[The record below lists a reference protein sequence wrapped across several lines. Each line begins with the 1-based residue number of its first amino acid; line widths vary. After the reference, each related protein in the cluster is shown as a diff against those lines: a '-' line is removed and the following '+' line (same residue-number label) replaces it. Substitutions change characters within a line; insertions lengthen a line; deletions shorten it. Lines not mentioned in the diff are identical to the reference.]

1 MPPVWKGAERMSN
14 DDVVLEIRGMHC
26 AACVSR
32 VEAALRSAPGVSD
45 ATVNLATGEARVR
58 GSLGNAAE
66 LTEAVVRAGYQASV
80 CAASGLADRS
90 KELQDRQVEEERGWR
105 ARLVVALPLTAGVI
119 VSGLLPHGVGPW
131 IALALA
137 SVVQFYVGLPYY
149 RGALER
155 VRRLSADMDTLVA
168 LGTSTAYGFSLATT
182 ALRLG
187 HHSYLHDSAVLLTFV
202 TLGKW
207 LETRARGRAG
217 KAIRALLDRAPPTA
231 VRVAGERLEEIPLEQ
246 VAVGDVLLV
255 RPGQAIP
262 TDGEVVEGASAID
275 ESMATGESLPVEKGP
290 GDRVFG
296 GTINSHGLL
305 RMRATRVGSET
316 LLAQIIRLVDEAQ
329 SSKSDIGRLADRV
342 AGVFV
347 PIVLLIA
354 VVAMLGH
361 LVTGGWSAGWPIAVT
376 SAVSVLVVACPC
388 AMGLATPTA
397 VMVATGRGAEMGI
410 LIRHAQALEE
420 GGRVRAV
427 VLDKTGTV
435 TEGKPAVAAIEPV
448 DSLGARELLEWL
460 ASAESASTHPLA
472 KAVCERARRDGLQL
486 RTPSDSTVVAGG
498 GLVATVDGRRVH
510 AGNQDY
516 LRSQGIA
523 LPVAPDAGA
532 GTRIW
537 TAVDG
542 SLAGSVLLA
551 DAVKESSRG
560 AVDALR
566 SLGLEVYLVTG
577 DSQGAALHV
586 AAAVGIPAENVR
598 AAVRPADKER
608 IVRELQ
614 SRGVKVAMVGDGVND
629 APALA
634 AADLGLA
641 VGDATDVAKEAGD
654 VVLTSAD
661 LQAAVRAL
669 RLCRATLRKI
679 RQNLVWAFG
688 YNAALLPLAAAGV
701 LPPIFSAA
709 AMAASSVSVVG
720 NSLLLR
726 RVRL

>member
-1 MPPVWKGAERMSN
+1 
-14 DDVVLEIRGMHC
+14 
-26 AACVSR
+26 
-32 VEAALRSAPGVSD
+32 
-45 ATVNLATGEARVR
+45 
-58 GSLGNAAE
+58 
-66 LTEAVVRAGYQASV
+66 LTEAVARAGYEASV
-80 CAASGLADRS
+80 RAAFHLSDRS
-90 KELQDRQVEEERGWR
+90 KNLQERQREEERGWR
-105 ARLVVALPLTAGVI
+105 IRLIVALPLTAGVMI
-119 VSGLLPHGVGPW
+119 SGQLPHRVGPW
-131 IALALA
+131 FALALA

-155 VRRLSADMDTLVA
+155 LRRFSADMDTLVA

-182 ALRLG
+182 ALHLG

-217 KAIRALLDRAPPTA
+217 RAIRALLDRAPPTA
-231 VRVAGERLEEIPLEQ
+231 VRIVGERLEEVPLEQ
-246 VAVGDVLLV
+246 IAVGDALLV

-262 TDGEVVEGASAID
+262 TDGEIVEGASAID

-290 GDRVFG
+290 GDRVYG

-305 RMRATRVGSET
+305 RVRATRVGGET

-329 SSKSDIGRLADRV
+329 SSKSDVGRLADRV
-342 AGVFV
+342 AAGFT
-347 PIVLLIA
+347 PIVLVIA
-354 VVAMLGH
+354 LASAVGH
-361 LVTGGWSAGWPIAVT
+361 LAASGWSAGWPIALT

-397 VMVATGRGAEMGI
+397 IMVATGRGAEMGV
-410 LIRHAQALEE
+410 LIRRAQAFEE

-435 TEGKPAVAAIEPV
+435 TEGKPAVAAIEPANR
-448 DSLGARELLEWL
+448 LTPRELLEWL

-472 KAVCERARRDGLQL
+472 KAICERARRDGLRL

-510 AGNQDY
+510 AGNLEY

-523 LPVAPDAGA
+523 APDAAGAGA

-537 TAVDG
+537 AAIDG

-560 AVDALR
+560 AVEALR

-577 DSQGAALHV
+577 DALEEAMHV

-598 AAVRPADKER
+598 AAARPADKER

-614 SRGVKVAMVGDGVND
+614 SQGSRVAMVGDGVND

-641 VGDATDVAKEAGD
+641 VGDASDVAKEAGD

-661 LQAAVRAL
+661 LGAAVRAI

-679 RQNLVWAFG
+679 RQNLFWAFG
-688 YNAALLPLAAAGV
+688 YNAALLPLAATGV